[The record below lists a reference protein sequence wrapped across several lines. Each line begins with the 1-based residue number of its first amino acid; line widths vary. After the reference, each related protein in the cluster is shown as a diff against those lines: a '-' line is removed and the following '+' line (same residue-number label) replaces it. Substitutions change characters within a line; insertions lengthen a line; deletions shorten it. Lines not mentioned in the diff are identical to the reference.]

1 MWKILALVFF
11 LVSCSQIRPAQK
23 NSTTNNRKKTYTHKK
38 IKSEAKPQ
46 KESPE
51 TPQKDLQLL
60 RKIKLKNTV
69 VIDVRD
75 VNEFVN
81 GHVKGAVHL
90 DFLKTG
96 FESKVAKL
104 DPKKTY
110 LLYCS
115 GGRAGK
121 AIHYFWAR
129 KIKAENLG
137 TFEELKTRG
146 VLMEGIEEQ

>member
-1 MWKILALVFF
+1 MWKILALVFL
-11 LVSCSQIRPAQK
+11 LVSCSQIPSAQK
-23 NSTTNNRKKTYTHKK
+23 NSAGGHRKKTYTHKK
-38 IKSEAKPQ
+38 IKSEVKPE
-46 KESPE
+46 KESSE
-51 TPQKDLQLL
+51 TPQVDHKLL
-60 RKIKLKNTV
+60 RKIKRKNTV

-115 GGRAGK
+115 GGRSGK
-121 AIHYFWAR
+121 AIHYFSAR

-137 TFEELKTRG
+137 TFEELKARG